1 MGKDDLKNDFCIWGP
16 CNYAQRAIIDK
27 NNTGEEAILGA
38 ITNKLQQVNY
48 L

>member
-1 MGKDDLKNDFCIWGP
+1 MTSVFGARVIMLNG
-16 CNYAQRAIIDK
+16 AIIDK